1 MTIKEKEILDYVKEY
16 ITSCLYKNV
25 SKNYLVYW
33 LEDVID
39 ELPKD
44 ISSELFLILYKIHD
58 ALKLASNRRCDEM
71 NVIEFLNNEFTNI
84 ETVLNLQ
91 K

>member
-33 LEDVID
+33 LEDVIND
-39 ELPKD
+39 LSEDNSL
-44 ISSELFLILYKIHD
+44 ELFLILYKIHD
-58 ALKLASNRRCDEM
+58 TLKGDWEIWKNYY
-71 NVIEFLNNEFTNI
+71 
-84 ETVLNLQ
+84 
-91 K
+91 

>member
-33 LEDVID
+33 LEDIIND
-39 ELPKD
+39 LPED
-44 ISSELFLILYKIHD
+44 TSLELFLILYKIHD
-58 ALKLASNRRCDEM
+58 TLKGDWDLWKNYY
-71 NVIEFLNNEFTNI
+71 
-84 ETVLNLQ
+84 
-91 K
+91 

>member
-1 MTIKEKEILDYVKEY
+1 MKEIEILTIKEKEILDYVKEY

-39 ELPKD
+39 DLPKD

-58 ALKLASNRRCDEM
+58 ALKLASNKRCD
-71 NVIEFLNNEFTNI
+71 
-84 ETVLNLQ
+84 
-91 K
+91 